1 MKYNMELAKCS
12 IGRVYVY
19 NLVTSNL
26 VFVDSLMFHIVG
38 GRSLFWK
45 FFEVVYV

>member
-1 MKYNMELAKCS
+1 MKYNGGLANYS
-12 IGRVYVY
+12 IERVYVY
-19 NLVTSNL
+19 NLVASNL
-26 VFVDSLMFHIVG
+26 VFVDSLMFHIIG